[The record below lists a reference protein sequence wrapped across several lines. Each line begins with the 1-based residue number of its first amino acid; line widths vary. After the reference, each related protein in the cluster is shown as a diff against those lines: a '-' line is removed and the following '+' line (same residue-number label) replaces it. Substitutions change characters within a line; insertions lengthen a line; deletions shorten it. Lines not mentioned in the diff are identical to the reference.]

1 MKEDGGKESLAA
13 LVIDVTMGGKT
24 YDLRPTFGAIVRIE
38 AHLGAG
44 LGTLLMRIM
53 RTQHGVAD
61 ITRILYEGIVA
72 NLGNDAPEYEQIG
85 ESVVAEGLEAVTPA
99 ALDLL
104 NAVARGITKFA
115 ADKAADGAPAEGDG
129 EDPTTAP
136 AASSPAGAPS
146 SD

>member
-1 MKEDGGKESLAA
+1 MSERKDVPPSA
-13 LVIDVTMGGKT
+13 VIDVTLGGKT

-53 RTQHGVAD
+53 RTQHGVGD

-85 ESVVAEGLEAVTPA
+85 EAIVAEGLEAVTPA
-99 ALDLL
+99 ALDVL
-104 NAVARGITKFA
+104 NAVARGVTKFA
-115 ADKAADGAPAEGDG
+115 ADKAEDPAPSEGDG
-129 EDPTTAP
+129 EDPTIAQP
-136 AASSPAGAPS
+136 ASSPAGAPS